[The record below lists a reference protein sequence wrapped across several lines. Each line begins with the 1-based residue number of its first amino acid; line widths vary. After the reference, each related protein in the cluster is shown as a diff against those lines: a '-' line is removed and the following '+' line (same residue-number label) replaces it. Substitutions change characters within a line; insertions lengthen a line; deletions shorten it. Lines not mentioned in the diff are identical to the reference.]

1 MKTSPK
7 NLPKNV
13 LFRYPTVPLFLT
25 QHPSAAANE
34 QELPLASTTVQLQ
47 L

>member
-13 LFRYPTVPLFLT
+13 LFRYPTVHLFLV
-25 QHPSAAANE
+25 QHLSAAANK
-34 QELPLASTTVQLQ
+34 QELPPASTTVQLQ